1 MEPNVKHDDR
11 NVEPRCGVCGAP
23 RVGTVCDM
31 CRGERMTPQRYA
43 ELFGEAA

>member
-1 MEPNVKHDDR
+1 MSNTTTAMLNRDAVCAVSPA
-11 NVEPRCGVCGAP
+11 CGNC
-23 RVGTVCDM
+23 VCDI